1 MTSSAAIRTILPRI
15 DRSPVSSISG
25 QITAALRAAILE
37 GRLAQ
42 GARLPSWN
50 DLADQL
56 GVARGTVRAAYDALA
71 DELLV
76 VPAGASGT
84 RVRLAGP
91 SPVRAADIEPSPL
104 DGVSPE
110 PLPFKP
116 GMPAQ
121 DALPA
126 KLWARLCARAARRDA
141 ASLVAEPDPRGS
153 AALRRQIAAMLG
165 ITRSVQCTPDQI
177 VLTSGYRIGL
187 WLTMQVLEAAGKKA
201 WHENPGC
208 PVTRE
213 ALRLT
218 GVDLVPVAV
227 DEHGL
232 VFDRG
237 VALAPSARLAI
248 VSPTIQAPTG
258 ATLSEGRRRDLL
270 DWAERD
276 GAWIV
281 EDDRLGGLQLARP
294 SAPALAAADKAGRVI
309 LIGAFDEALGPRAGL
324 GYVVAPAA
332 LADRFAQ
339 AAAVLNPAP
348 DTITQSALA
357 TFIADGHYLRHLR
370 QMRRLYRERK
380 GALDASLR
388 HRIAIEDAA
397 PLALAAPLAGEVDD
411 VALARRALDLGM
423 APLPLSPWYH
433 DRSTARPGLLL
444 GVTNLHA
451 GNIGFACDRLL
462 ELLS

>member
-1 MTSSAAIRTILPRI
+1 MTSSPAIRDILPRI
-15 DRSPVSSISG
+15 ERSPASSISG
-25 QITAALRAAILE
+25 QIAAALRSAILE
-37 GRLAQ
+37 GRLAK

-56 GVARGTVRAAYDALA
+56 GVARGTVRAAYDTLA

-84 RVRLAGP
+84 RVFQDGP
-91 SPVRAADIEPSPL
+91 PPAPAAVIEPPL
-104 DGVSPE
+104 DGISAE
-110 PLPFKP
+110 PLPFTP
-116 GMPAQ
+116 GIPAQ

-126 KLWARLCARAARRDA
+126 KLWSRLCARAARRDA

-153 AALRRQIAAMLG
+153 AALRGQIAAMLG
-165 ITRSVQCTPDQI
+165 ITRSVPCTPHQI
-177 VLTSGYRIGL
+177 VLTSGYRNGL
-187 WLTMQVLEAAGKKA
+187 WLTMQVLGAAGKKA

-213 ALRLT
+213 ALRLS
-218 GVDLVPVAV
+218 GVDRVPVPV

-232 VFDRG
+232 VVDLG
-237 VALAPSARLAI
+237 VSLAPTARLAI
-248 VSPTIQAPTG
+248 VSPTTQAPTG
-258 ATLSEGRRRDLL
+258 ATLSEARRKDLL
-270 DWAERD
+270 DWADRD

-294 SAPALAAADKAGRVI
+294 SARALAAHDALGRVI
-309 LIGAFDEALGPRAGL
+309 LIGAFDAALGPGAGL
-324 GYVVAPAA
+324 GYLVAPEA
-332 LADRFAQ
+332 LADRFAR

-348 DTITQSALA
+348 DPITQSALA

-380 GALDASLR
+380 GALATSV
-388 HRIAIEDAA
+388 HHKVTVEDAA
-397 PLALAAPLAGEVDD
+397 PLALAAPLAGKVDD
-411 VALARRALDLGM
+411 VALARRALDLGIG
-423 APLPLSPWYH
+423 PLPLSTWYH

-451 GNIGFACDRLL
+451 GNLGVACDRLL